1 MNRRIL
7 LIAVAV
13 AAVAITLFLWKAKP
27 KPKSAEEPPKDPNV
41 VELSVDTQRNG
52 GVTIGEAEERSIRR
66 IVRATGIVAPD
77 QARVGHVFPL
87 ARGIV
92 EKVDVQL
99 GQRVTKGQP
108 LVRYDNIELG
118 QVIGEYLKLRGELAK
133 QAAQE
138 QVAKKNL
145 DRAQSLIEVQAIPQ
159 REFDV
164 RKAEYQQAVAGLES
178 QRADSAR
185 VEEQLHRFGMED
197 SDIRALSSPTHEVH
211 RTASHSVL
219 RAPLSGIVTK
229 FDVSTG
235 EVVEKDKELFTIV
248 DTSTVWVLADLYEN
262 DLGAVTTG
270 GVAQIQV
277 PSYPG
282 EVFRGGIDYISDF
295 LDPASRTAKV
305 RCVVANPDGR
315 LKLEMFA
322 SVEVPSTASSTA
334 LAVPTSA
341 IQRIDSD
348 DVVFVRKDATHF
360 EKTVVE
366 LGQKTDD
373 WVEIK
378 KGVKKSEAVV
388 TAGGFYLKSALLREQ
403 IGEE

>member
-7 LIAVAV
+7 FIVVAVAV
-13 AAVAITLFLWKAKP
+13 VAVTLVLWKAKP
-27 KPKSAEEPPKDPNV
+27 KPKSVEEAPKDPNV
-41 VELSVDTQRNG
+41 VELSDTAQRNG
-52 GVTIGEAEERSIRR
+52 GVAVSEVGERSIHRT
-66 IVRATGIVAPD
+66 VRATGIVAPD

-118 QVIGEYLKLRGELAK
+118 QVIGEYLKLRGELDK

-145 DRAQSLIEVQAIPQ
+145 DRAQSLIEVQAIPE
-159 REFDV
+159 REFDL

-185 VEEQLHRFGMED
+185 VEEQLHRFGLED
-197 SDIRALSSPTHEVH
+197 TDIRALSSPTHEVH

-262 DLGAVTTG
+262 DLGAVKTG
-270 GVAQIQV
+270 GYAQIVV

-282 EVFRGGIDYISDF
+282 EVFQGKIDYISDF

-305 RCVVANPDGR
+305 RCVVTNPDGR

-322 SVEVPSTASSTA
+322 SVEVPSAASVTA
-334 LAVPTSA
+334 LAVPAGA
-341 IQRIDSD
+341 IQKVDAD

-360 EKTVVE
+360 EKRVVE
-366 LGQKTDD
+366 LGQRADD
-373 WVEIK
+373 WVEIR

-388 TAGGFYLKSALLREQ
+388 TAGSFYLKSSLLREE

>member
-7 LIAVAV
+7 MIVVAV
-13 AAVAITLFLWKAKP
+13 ALVGVALVIWKAKP
-27 KPKSAEEPPKDPNV
+27 KPAAVSEAPKDPNT
-41 VELSVDTQRNG
+41 VELSEDAQRNG
-52 GVTIGEAEERSIRR
+52 GVAIGQVEERSIRR
-66 IVRATGIVAPD
+66 TVRATGIVTPD

-99 GQRVTKGQP
+99 GQRVAKGQA

-118 QVIGEYLKLRGELAK
+118 QVIGEYLKLRGDLDK

-145 DRAQSLIEVQAIPQ
+145 DRAQALIEVEAIPQ

-197 SDIRALSSPTHEVH
+197 PDIRSLSSPTHEVH

-219 RAPLSGIVTK
+219 RAPLSGVITK

-262 DLGAVTTG
+262 DLGSVKTG
-270 GVAQIQV
+270 GFAQIQV

-282 EVFRGGIDYISDF
+282 ETFKGKIDYISDF
-295 LDPASRTAKV
+295 LDPSSRTAKV

-322 SVEVPSTASSTA
+322 SVEVPSTGTSSA
-334 LAVPTSA
+334 LAVPSSA
-341 IQRIDSD
+341 VQKVESD

-360 EKTVVE
+360 EKRVVE
-366 LGQKTDD
+366 LGQRSED
-373 WVEIK
+373 WVEVK
-378 KGVKKSEAVV
+378 KGLKASDAIV
-388 TAGGFYLKSALLREQ
+388 TKGSFYLKSSLLREQ